1 MKVSDLVV
9 VKCLEAE
16 GVRYVFGLPGEET
29 EDLLSSL
36 EDSSIK
42 FVPSRHEQGAAFI
55 ANVWGRLTAQGGLD
69 RLHHE
74 SHQRL
79 DIVQIDV
86 PALDAVQRSPG

>member
-1 MKVSDLVV
+1 MKVSDLV

-29 EDLLSSL
+29 EDLLSSF

-42 FVPSRHEQGAAFI
+42 FVPCRHEQGAAFI
-55 ANVWGRLTAQGGLD
+55 VDVWGRFTAQGGLD
-69 RLHHE
+69 RLGHE

-79 DIVQIDV
+79 DIVQIAV